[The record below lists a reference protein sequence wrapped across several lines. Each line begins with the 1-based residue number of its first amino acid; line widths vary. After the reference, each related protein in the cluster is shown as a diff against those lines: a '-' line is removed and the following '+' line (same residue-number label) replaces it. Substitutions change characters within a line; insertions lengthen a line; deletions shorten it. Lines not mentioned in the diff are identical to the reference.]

1 MSYLCLKTLNQDGH
15 EQIEEHVVSERHK
28 SYKVESGAG
37 RSGRH
42 AIVQHH
48 VPVLLGENL
57 QQTYAQSETG
67 DTQKTGTD
75 THLHK
80 KSVCAVISACVS
92 ELFLPEKR

>member
-1 MSYLCLKTLNQDGH
+1 MVSYLCLKTLNQDGH
-15 EQIEEHVVSERHK
+15 EQIEEHVVSKCHK

-37 RSGRH
+37 RGGRH

-67 DTQKTGTD
+67 DTQKQAQTLTY
-75 THLHK
+75 TK
-80 KSVCAVISACVS
+80 KVYVQS
-92 ELFLPEKR
+92 